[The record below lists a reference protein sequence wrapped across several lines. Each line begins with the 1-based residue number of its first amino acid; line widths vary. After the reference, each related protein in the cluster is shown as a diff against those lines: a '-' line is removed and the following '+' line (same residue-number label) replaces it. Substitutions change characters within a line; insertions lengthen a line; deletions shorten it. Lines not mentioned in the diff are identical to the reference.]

1 MYILGHRSNSKNET
15 NLGPCGEL
23 KKRVCLG
30 ELTDMYNITLQRL
43 THWIDL
49 ETAAC
54 ILHGLSMPTRV
65 LLILYDIQPT
75 VIWKNIEPFV
85 FILDL

>member
-1 MYILGHRSNSKNET
+1 
-15 NLGPCGEL
+15 
-23 KKRVCLG
+23 
-30 ELTDMYNITLQRL
+30 MYNITLQRL